1 MHEGYG
7 NRFVCAYACARVC
20 VCVYMVLCQTGQA
33 CQSQLTYLDATVDL
47 ASSPGLLIG
56 GRGEKG
62 EGLIS
67 TTCACAMFSVCFTVK
82 VSVNV
87 YRRYPYVIGLFKI

>member
-7 NRFVCAYACARVC
+7 NRFVCAYACAC

-33 CQSQLTYLDATVDL
+33 CQPQLTYFDVTVDL

-67 TTCACAMFSVCFTVK
+67 TACACATFSVYFTVK
-82 VSVNV
+82 VFVNV